1 MSKILIVEDD
11 PATAELE
18 RAILEVEGLKC
29 LVAGDGAMAMKMI
42 EKEKPLLILLDI
54 MLPGMDG
61 YQLSQLIKHN
71 LKYSDIP
78 IIMISAK
85 VSKEDQKLGFE
96 KGADEYIIKPFEP
109 SCLIGIVRKFLSASA

>member
-1 MSKILIVEDD
+1 
-11 PATAELE
+11 
-18 RAILEVEGLKC
+18 
-29 LVAGDGAMAMKMI
+29 
-42 EKEKPLLILLDI
+42 

-96 KGADEYIIKPFEP
+96 KGADDYITKPFEP
-109 SCLIGIVRKFLSASA
+109 SYLIERIKKFISL